1 MGRFIEPKTVFIGK
15 PILVEESGDASRPWR
30 LMRDVVYETNDG
42 ELIVA
47 PEAMLTDFASIPRW
61 VWWLWPPYDP
71 TYGKAAV
78 IHDWLYQ
85 MAGQIPGRTY
95 LRREANLIF
104 MEAMESLG
112 AGYFR
117 RSTLFNAVEL
127 FGPRW

>member
-61 VWWLWPPYDP
+61 LWWLWPPYDP

-104 MEAMESLG
+104 MESMESLG

-117 RSTLFNAVEL
+117 RHTLFNAVEL